1 MNIITA
7 EHHKNNILIPINHGL
22 SSRYILRSN
31 ILNNL
36 ISYSNSNIII
46 AVANPNEFSDLDN
59 QFNGRI
65 SFIQS
70 PELPNSYSKKHL
82 GKTTKLLHRKRIFS
96 KKKNTGKHN

>member
-1 MNIITA
+1 MSLINS
-7 EHHKNNILIPINHGL
+7 EQHSQNILIPINHGL

-46 AVANPNEFSDLDN
+46 AVANPNEFSDLAN

-70 PELPNSYSKKHL
+70 PELPED
-82 GKTTKLLHRKRIFS
+82 TFIFL
-96 KKKNTGKHN
+96 TRV